1 MVLAC
6 FGFKKMLSAPL
17 LRDDQRM
24 DPDLSKRWL
33 IVGMFGMSTAVNAFM
48 WFDYSAIPD
57 TFQAAFGASDSMLNW
72 TYTIALLSTLPSAP
86 IAAIQLE
93 KRTWGTMMTMV
104 ALNTVGALLRY
115 LSVSAFATP
124 VYSLALLSSVAL
136 GLSTGVI
143 LCSITFLAHTWFPP
157 KERALAASVAAQ
169 ANSGGWALG
178 AVVVPSLV
186 HNLHQLRKL
195 LLVQLFVVIVT
206 TVLFGV
212 FYRPFPPGAARGALA
227 KPRPERVS
235 LVQTL
240 QQLMRNRQ
248 YVLQGFC
255 YTVVAGVAFAV
266 PAVQAEI
273 FDAHGISNITAAWT
287 NFAFIISGVVS
298 GVVCGNY
305 VKRPEQFGGTLKVMF
320 ATGAVALTLLAIG
333 LAVLDP
339 RSTGFIAF
347 ALIMM
352 TVAGAGLIG
361 FLGIGLQAASE
372 VAHPV
377 GETYSAGLVEW
388 MIQISAAVLTQV
400 STVQIGFWL
409 CVAVTWVVVPLFVFK
424 FDASCYAT
432 QHPLPGTRH
441 AQRES
446 ELQNINPGCHEHP
459 SEGFDRGKSEGSRTL
474 Q

>member
-1 MVLAC
+1 
-6 FGFKKMLSAPL
+6 
-17 LRDDQRM
+17 M

-33 IVGMFGMSTAVNAFM
+33 IVSLFGLSTAVNAFM
-48 WFDYSAIPD
+48 WFDFSAIPE
-57 TFQAAFGASDSMLNW
+57 TFETAFGASNSMLNW

-93 KRTWGTMMTMV
+93 KRTWGTMMTM
-104 ALNTVGALLRY
+104 ASLNSVGSLLRY
-115 LSVSAFATP
+115 LSVSASATP
-124 VYSLALLSSVAL
+124 LYSLALLSSVAL

-186 HNLHQLRKL
+186 HNLKQLRKL
-195 LLVQLFVVIVT
+195 LLVQLFVAIIT
-206 TVLFGV
+206 TVLFGA
-212 FYRPFPPGAARGALA
+212 FYRPFPPGATRGASA
-227 KPRPERVS
+227 HPQPERVRM
-235 LVQTL
+235 VQTL
-240 QQLMRNRQ
+240 RQLMSNRQ
-248 YVLQGFC
+248 YVIQGFC

-273 FDAHGISNITAAWT
+273 FDAHGISNTTAAWT
-287 NFAFIISGVVS
+287 NFCFIMSGVLS

-305 VKRPEQFGGTLKVMF
+305 VKRPAQFGGTLKVMF
-320 ATGAVALTLLAIG
+320 ATGAVALTLLAVG

-339 RSTGFIAF
+339 ESTGFIVF

-352 TVAGAGLIG
+352 TIAGAGLIG

-388 MIQISAAVLTQV
+388 MIQISAAVLAQV

-409 CVAVTWVVVPLFVFK
+409 CVAMTWVVVPLFWFK
-424 FDASCYAT
+424 FDASCYAM
-432 QHPLPGTRH
+432 QHRLPDTRH
-441 AQRES
+441 AQRCS
-446 ELQNINPGCHEHP
+446 ELQNINPGCHEDH
-459 SEGFDRGKSEGSRTL
+459 SEQYCRDKSEGSLRL